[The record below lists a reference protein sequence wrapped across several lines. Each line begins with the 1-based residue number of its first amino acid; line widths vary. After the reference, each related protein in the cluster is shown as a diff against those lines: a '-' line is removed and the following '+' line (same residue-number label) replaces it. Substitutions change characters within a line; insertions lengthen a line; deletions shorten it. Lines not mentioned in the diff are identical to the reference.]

1 MNFFKANSYDIVK
14 IYITQFGIAIFSTML
29 YLSAGMINADNTV
42 AWWISLI
49 ISIFATVF
57 FFSLLYCSAWEWG
70 GKDKIRADGG
80 KLVIDGTKALKMGLF
95 GNIPNFVLTF
105 IALIAFIV
113 SSFDKN
119 SFIGPIGAVCAM
131 ITRFTASM
139 YQGIVQNSLAFL
151 KAEAYGEFTFYIFE
165 AVAFLLL
172 SLISVLVL
180 HFGYT
185 MGVKEKKLFSFM
197 KNDKKYE

>member
-70 GKDKIRADGG
+70 GKD
-80 KLVIDGTKALKMGLF
+80 T
-95 GNIPNFVLTF
+95 
-105 IALIAFIV
+105 
-113 SSFDKN
+113 
-119 SFIGPIGAVCAM
+119 
-131 ITRFTASM
+131 TRWWRMPAPSPKPTGRRSGSRWSRWSASTT
-139 YQGIVQNSLAFL
+139 ILRDCFR
-151 KAEAYGEFTFYIFE
+151 EFSARRMTDC
-165 AVAFLLL
+165 
-172 SLISVLVL
+172 S
-180 HFGYT
+180 T
-185 MGVKEKKLFSFM
+185 DWTR
-197 KNDKKYE
+197 N